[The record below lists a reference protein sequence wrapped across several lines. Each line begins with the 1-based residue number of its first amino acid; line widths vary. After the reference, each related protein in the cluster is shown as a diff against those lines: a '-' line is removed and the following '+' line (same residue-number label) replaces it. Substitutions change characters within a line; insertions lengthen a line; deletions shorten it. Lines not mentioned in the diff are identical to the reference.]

1 MTAGA
6 VVLALGVEYRRLEAP
21 GLAELEGAGVYYGAS
36 MTEAQALTGEDVYV
50 VGGGNS
56 SGQAALHLAR
66 YARMVT
72 ILVRGATLAESMS
85 RYLID
90 AIAAAANVEV
100 RQGTVVTQAGGDG
113 TLEYLELRDV
123 ESGARE
129 RVRAA
134 ALMVLIGARPHTEWL
149 PPEIVRDERGYVLT
163 GQQAGADR
171 PTETS
176 LPGVF
181 AAGDVRASGVK
192 RVAAAVGDGA
202 LAVSDVHA
210 YLAEQEASRW
220 AARS

>member
-1 MTAGA
+1 M
-6 VVLALGVEYRRLEAP
+6 
-21 GLAELEGAGVYYGAS
+21 
-36 MTEAQALTGEDVYV
+36 
-50 VGGGNS
+50 
-56 SGQAALHLAR
+56 
-66 YARMVT
+66 
-72 ILVRGATLAESMS
+72 
-85 RYLID
+85 
-90 AIAAAANVEV
+90 
-100 RQGTVVTQAGGDG
+100 
-113 TLEYLELRDV
+113 
-123 ESGARE
+123 
-129 RVRAA
+129 RAA